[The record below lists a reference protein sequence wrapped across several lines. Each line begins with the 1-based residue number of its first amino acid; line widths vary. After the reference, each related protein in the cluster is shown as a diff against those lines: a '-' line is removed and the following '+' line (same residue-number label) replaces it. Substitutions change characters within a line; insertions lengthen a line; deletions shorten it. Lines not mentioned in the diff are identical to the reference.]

1 MSLSDFIY
9 AQLKDVAKTV
19 PIAAPLETELPLIT
33 YSLDGQEI
41 EKTINSGGVAQNF
54 VTITVYETEYDKA
67 NALAE
72 QVKSVLGCAT
82 ETEHDIIG
90 VTYTSSSNGYNS
102 EPVKRYFVTLE
113 YNIYERF

>member
-9 AQLKDVAKTV
+9 AKLKDVAKTV
-19 PIAAPLETELPLIT
+19 PIAAPIETELPLIT

-41 EKTINSGGVAQNF
+41 EKTTNGGGVAQNF
-54 VTITVYETEYDKA
+54 VTITVYDTEYDKV
-67 NALAE
+67 NILAD
-72 QVKSVLGCAT
+72 QIRSVLGCVM
-82 ETEHDIIG
+82 ETEQNIIG
-90 VTYTSSSNGYNS
+90 VNYTSSSNGYDS